1 MVLEE
6 VVMVEER
13 SNKKLNI
20 PFILRI
26 VGIIAL
32 LITVISLGAGLYK
45 MFVYESPYIEEEI
58 MYEDENY
65 DVEKGVN
72 SYNYMNG
79 QDYAI
84 NAGLATAYFTLSIL
98 FTIIGVGSFVLA
110 ELLKRN
116 ERMTEKDPAL
126 SR

>member
-1 MVLEE
+1 MENGE
-6 VVMVEER
+6 IIMVEEQ
-13 SNKKLNI
+13 SNRNMNI

-32 LITVISLGAGLYK
+32 LITVISLSTGLYK
-45 MFVYESPYIEEEI
+45 MFVYESPFIEDEI
-58 MYEDENY
+58 MYEEDMYDE
-65 DVEKGVN
+65 EKGVN

-98 FTIIGVGSFVLA
+98 FTIIGIGSFVLA
-110 ELLKRN
+110 ELLKRS
-116 ERMTEKDPAL
+116 ERMEEKDPTL